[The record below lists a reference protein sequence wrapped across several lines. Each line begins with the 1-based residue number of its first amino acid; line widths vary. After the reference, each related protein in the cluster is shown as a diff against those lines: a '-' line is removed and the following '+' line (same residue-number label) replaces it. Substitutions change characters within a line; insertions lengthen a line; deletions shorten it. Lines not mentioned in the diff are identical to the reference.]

1 MHTVHEPSA
10 HAARQ
15 APTSSAEQSAEHGL
29 EPSSDP
35 RSEFSLE
42 LSPDPG
48 QEPDQKRGPVE
59 PSHGDGLRVARVAI
73 FVPLSQSYSFSVP
86 ADLAANT
93 VSGARVICSLRGRQV
108 MGVVLDVSSGSP
120 DVPIEKLKPILA
132 VVDNVPVVPGEL
144 LAFLCELASY
154 YLAPIGEVMRL
165 AVPAIER
172 TRARALQGEGLLG
185 DGRGARAV
193 GRTLLYVEALS
204 KEAGEH
210 AAAVK
215 GQALEVFRHLAEN
228 GSASLAELVER
239 WGNARAAVKKLE
251 ALGLV
256 KSEQRSEVDADFFD
270 GAVTPDTPPELN
282 SAQRAAVTQI
292 SAKLQAGVNHAFLL
306 HGVTAS
312 GKTEVYLR
320 AVQAALEAGGSAL
333 ILVPE
338 IALTP
343 QLVGRFRARLGDTI
357 AVLHSGLTDRQRHVM
372 WTLLR
377 SGERRVAVGAR
388 SALFAPLLDLK
399 LLCVDEE
406 QDTSFKQEEGVR
418 YNARDMALLRA
429 QRAGAVCVL
438 GSATPSLKSF
448 HAVQAGR
455 LERLVMPERAHRK
468 AAMPRTEVI
477 DLRRIGPGRP
487 GEKLLSLPLCRALE
501 AVLERKEQAILFL
514 NRRGFAPSVACE
526 SCGHILGCPSCEV
539 PLTYHV
545 SPKPHVICH
554 YCDYR
559 DRVPERCSACKSTQ
573 LSFEGIGTERIESA
587 ISTAFPNARV
597 ARLDRDTG
605 AGLKSESVL
614 GKMHAGE
621 IDILVGTQMVTKGHD
636 LPRVTLVGV
645 LNADAGLSMP
655 DYQASERTFQLLV
668 QVAGRAGRGDTPGL
682 VLIQTRNPEHQA
694 IALALAQ
701 DVPGFVRY
709 GLADRESLNYP
720 PFSRL
725 AMVRVSAL
733 DERKARA
740 CVDEL
745 ARIARQHAAASV
757 EILGPSPA
765 PITRLRNHYRFRLV
779 VRSKTRGPLRRVLLA
794 VLQTRVERGIRVIV
808 DVDPVSM
815 L

>member
-1 MHTVHEPSA
+1 MTPSTA
-10 HAARQ
+10 LDPAPAAAPQAEAAAR
-15 APTSSAEQSAEHGL
+15 
-29 EPSSDP
+29 
-35 RSEFSLE
+35 F
-42 LSPDPG
+42 
-48 QEPDQKRGPVE
+48 
-59 PSHGDGLRVARVAI
+59 ARVAV
-73 FVPLSQSYSFSVP
+73 FVPLSQSYTFSVP
-86 ADLAANT
+86 EALAEAV
-93 VSGARVICSLRGRQV
+93 VSGARVVCAFRNRQIL
-108 MGVVLDVSSGSP
+108 GVVLEVGTSAP
-120 DVPIEKLKPILA
+120 DVALDKLKPILA
-132 VVDNVPVVPGEL
+132 VVDTVPVVPAEL
-144 LAFLCELASY
+144 LGFSCELASY

-172 TRARALQGEGLLG
+172 TRARALQSEGLL
-185 DGRGARAV
+185 DGKARAV
-193 GRTLLYVEALS
+193 GRSRSHVEALPC
-204 KEAGEH
+204 EPG
-210 AAAVK
+210 AAPALR
-215 GQALEVFRHLAEN
+215 GQALELYEHLRA
-228 GSASLAELVER
+228 GGGASLAELGKR
-239 WGNARAAVKKLE
+239 WKNARAAVKKLA

-256 KSEQRSEVDADFFD
+256 KSERRALDDSALVDPLFEGGPLEGADA
-270 GAVTPDTPPELN
+270 GSPAASIVRDTPPVLN
-282 SAQRAAVTQI
+282 PAQRTAVDAI
-292 SAKLQAGVNHAFLL
+292 STRLRARESHPFLL

-312 GKTEVYLR
+312 GKTEVYLH
-320 AVQAALEAGGSAL
+320 AVQAALELGGSAL

-357 AVLHSGLTDRQRHVM
+357 AVLHSGLTERQRHGM
-372 WTLLR
+372 WSLLR
-377 SGERRVAVGAR
+377 SGRRRVAVGAR
-388 SALFAPLLDLK
+388 SALFAPVVDLR

-448 HAVQAGR
+448 HAVHTER
-455 LERLVMPERAHRK
+455 LERLVLPARAHEK
-468 AAMPRTEVI
+468 AILPEAEIV

-501 AVLERKEQAILFL
+501 QVLERKEQAILFL
-514 NRRGFAPSVACE
+514 NRRGFAPSVECS

-545 SPKPHVICH
+545 SPRPHVICH

-559 DRVPERCSACKSTQ
+559 DRVPERCASCKSPS

-587 ISTAFPNARV
+587 LGTAFPAASI

-605 AGLKSESVL
+605 AGLKSERVL
-614 GKMHAGE
+614 RRMHAGE

-668 QVAGRAGRGDTPGL
+668 QVAGRAGRGDTPGK
-682 VLIQTRNPEHQA
+682 VLIQTKNPEHPA
-694 IALALAQ
+694 IALALAH
-701 DVPGFVRY
+701 DVAGFVRY
-709 GLADRESLNYP
+709 GLSDRQALHYP
-720 PFSRL
+720 PYSRL

-745 ARIARQHAAASV
+745 AHVARRAASEQV
-757 EILGPSPA
+757 EVLGPSPA
-765 PITRLRNHYRFRLV
+765 PIARLRSHYRFRLML
-779 VRSKTRGPLRRVLLA
+779 RAKTRAPLRRALVA
-794 VLQTRVERGIRVIV
+794 VLQAKIESGVRRIV

>member
-1 MHTVHEPSA
+1 MTHPAQVEV
-10 HAARQ
+10 
-15 APTSSAEQSAEHGL
+15 
-29 EPSSDP
+29 
-35 RSEFSLE
+35 
-42 LSPDPG
+42 
-48 QEPDQKRGPVE
+48 PVRA
-59 PSHGDGLRVARVAI
+59 GDGVRFARVAV
-73 FVPLSQSYSFSVP
+73 FVPLSQPYTFSVP
-86 ADLAANT
+86 DELAASV
-93 VSGARVICSLRGRQV
+93 VSGARVVCGFRGRRI
-108 MGVVLDVSSGSP
+108 MGVVLEVAEGVP
-120 DVPIEKLKPILA
+120 DVAVDKLKPILA
-132 VVDNVPVVPGEL
+132 VVDTVPVVPGEL
-144 LAFLCELASY
+144 LGFSCELASY

-172 TRARALQGEGLLG
+172 TRARALRGEGLL
-185 DGRGARAV
+185 DERARAV
-193 GRTLLYVEALS
+193 GRSQSYVEAVRREL
-204 KEAGEH
+204 GENE
-210 AAAVK
+210 AAVR
-215 GQALEVFRHLAEN
+215 GQALEVFRHLAGG
-228 GSASLAELVER
+228 GSTSLAELSKR
-239 WGNARAAVKKLE
+239 WKNARVAVKKLE
-251 ALGLV
+251 SLGLART
-256 KSEQRSEVDADFFD
+256 EQRSLALDPFFEGSVLRD
-270 GAVTPDTPPELN
+270 SPPELN
-282 SAQRAAVTQI
+282 AAQRAAVESI
-292 SAKLQAGVNHAFLL
+292 GARLRAGDNGAFLL

-312 GKTEVYLR
+312 GKTEVYLH
-320 AVQAALEAGGSAL
+320 AVQVALELGGSAL

-357 AVLHSGLTDRQRHVM
+357 AVLHSGLTDRQRHSM
-372 WTLLR
+372 WSLLR
-377 SGERRVAVGAR
+377 NGQRRVAVGAR
-388 SALFAPLLDLK
+388 SALFAPLIELK

-448 HAVQAGR
+448 HAVQSGR
-455 LERLVMPERAHRK
+455 LERLVLPERAHRK
-468 AAMPRTEVI
+468 ATLPKTELI
-477 DLRRIGPGRP
+477 DLRRIGPARP

-501 AVLERKEQAILFL
+501 QVLERKEQAILFL

-526 SCGHILGCPSCEV
+526 ACGHILGCPSCEV
-539 PLTYHV
+539 PLTYHL
-545 SPKPHVICH
+545 SPRPHVICH

-559 DRVPERCSACKSTQ
+559 DRVPERCSACKSPE
-573 LSFEGIGTERIESA
+573 LSFEGVGTERIEA
-587 ISTAFPNARV
+587 ALGTAFPNARI

-614 GKMHAGE
+614 ARMHSGE
-621 IDILVGTQMVTKGHD
+621 VDILVGTQMVTKGHD

-668 QVAGRAGRGDTPGL
+668 QVAGRAGRGDTKGL
-682 VLIQTRNPEHQA
+682 VLIQTRNPDHPA
-694 IALALAQ
+694 IALALAH

-709 GLADRESLNYP
+709 GLGDRESLGYP

-740 CVDEL
+740 SVDEL
-745 ARIARQHAAASV
+745 GRIARQVASTQV

-765 PITRLRNHYRFRLV
+765 PITRLRNYYRFRLV
-779 VRSKTRGPLRRVLLA
+779 ARAKSRAPLRRVLVA
-794 VLQTRVERGIRVIV
+794 VLEAKVERGVRVIV

>member
-1 MHTVHEPSA
+1 MNE
-10 HAARQ
+10 RQ
-15 APTSSAEQSAEHGL
+15 TG
-29 EPSSDP
+29 
-35 RSEFSLE
+35 FTLE
-42 LSPDPG
+42 LGASPA
-48 QEPDQKRGPVE
+48 PV
-59 PSHGDGLRVARVAI
+59 RVHFANVAV
-73 FVPLSQSYSFSVP
+73 FVPLSQPYSFAIP
-86 ADLAANT
+86 AALETRVLA
-93 VSGARVICSLRGRQV
+93 GARVVCALRGRQV
-108 MGVVLDVSSGSP
+108 MGVVLAAIWGDPGMP
-120 DVPIEKLKPILA
+120 PEKLKPILA
-132 VVDNVPVVPGEL
+132 VVDTEPVVPVEL
-144 LAFLCELASY
+144 LGFLCELANY
-154 YLAPIGEVMRL
+154 YMAPVGEVMRL

-172 TRARALQGEGLLG
+172 TRAHALQEDGLLA
-185 DGRGARAV
+185 DQRIVAV
-193 GRTLLYVEALS
+193 GRSLSYVSARRGDPGAETDVAL
-204 KEAGEH
+204 
-210 AAAVK
+210 AALK
-215 GQALEVFRHLAEN
+215 GQAREVWEHLRAH
-228 GSASLAELVER
+228 GTTALAELTKT

-251 ALGLV
+251 ALGLAQT
-256 KSEQRSEVDADFFD
+256 EQRSELDGPFFT
-270 GAVTPDTPPELN
+270 GSPRADTPPELN
-282 SAQRAAVTQI
+282 AAQLAAVEAITGQLV
-292 SAKLQAGVNHAFLL
+292 AAGSQPFLL

-320 AVQAALEAGGSAL
+320 CVQAALALGGSAL

-357 AVLHSGLTDRQRHVM
+357 AVLHSGLSDRQRYAM

-388 SALFAPLLDLK
+388 SALFAPVQNLR

-448 HAVQAGR
+448 FAVSTQK
-455 LERLVMPERAHRK
+455 LTRLVLPERAHVR
-468 AAMPRTEVI
+468 AALPETEIV
-477 DLRRIGPGRP
+477 DLRRIGPARP
-487 GEKLLSLPLCRALE
+487 GERLLSLPLCRALE
-501 AVLERKEQAILFL
+501 QVLERKEQAILFL

-545 SPKPHVICH
+545 SPRPHVICH

-559 DRVPERCSACKSTQ
+559 SGVPERCSKCSSPGLT
-573 LSFEGIGTERIESA
+573 FEGIGTERIEA
-587 ISTAFPNARV
+587 NLKDAFPHARI

-605 AGLKSESVL
+605 AGLKSEGVL
-614 GKMHAGE
+614 RKMQEGE
-621 IDILVGTQMVTKGHD
+621 LDILVGTQMVTKGHD

-668 QVAGRAGRGDTPGL
+668 QVAGRAGRGDIPGK
-682 VLIQTRNPEHQA
+682 VLIQTRNPEHPS
-694 IALALAQ
+694 ISLALKH
-701 DVPGFVRY
+701 DVEGFVKY
-709 GLADRESLNYP
+709 GLEDRESLGYP

-725 AMVRVSAL
+725 AMVRVSAVE
-733 DERKARA
+733 ERVAQQCIA
-740 CVDEL
+740 EL
-745 ARIARQHAAASV
+745 ARIARQHAGAQV
-757 EILGPSPA
+757 EILGPTPA
-765 PITRLRNHYRFRLV
+765 PITRLRNHFRFRFV
-779 VRSKTRGPLRRVLLA
+779 ARSKTRGPLRRVLQA
-794 VLQTRVERGIRVIV
+794 VLDARVDRHVRLVV

>member
-1 MHTVHEPSA
+1 MTPGLDRTALDSTALDSTALDAAALDPAPPPAPHTGA
-10 HAARQ
+10 GAR
-15 APTSSAEQSAEHGL
+15 
-29 EPSSDP
+29 
-35 RSEFSLE
+35 F
-42 LSPDPG
+42 
-48 QEPDQKRGPVE
+48 
-59 PSHGDGLRVARVAI
+59 ARVAV
-73 FVPLSQSYSFSVP
+73 FVPLSQSYTFSVP
-86 ADLAANT
+86 DALAAD
-93 VSGARVICSLRGRQV
+93 VVGGARVVCAFRNRQIL
-108 MGVVLDVSSGSP
+108 GVVLEVATGAP
-120 DVPIEKLKPILA
+120 DVALDKLKPILA
-132 VVDNVPVVPGEL
+132 VVDTAPVVPAEL
-144 LAFLCELASY
+144 LSFLCELASY

-172 TRARALQGEGLLG
+172 TRARALQSEGLLG
-185 DGRGARAV
+185 DKARAV
-193 GRTLLYVEALS
+193 GRSSHHVEALPRQS
-204 KEAGEH
+204 DATP
-210 AAAVK
+210 ALR
-215 GQALEVFRHLAEN
+215 GQALELYEHLLAS
-228 GSASLAELVER
+228 GSASVAELGKR
-239 WGNARAAVKKLE
+239 WKNARAAVKKLE
-251 ALGLV
+251 ALGLL
-256 KSEQRSEVDADFFD
+256 RSERRALEDSALFDPLFDAGSDA
-270 GAVTPDTPPELN
+270 GTVARSAASVVRDTPPQLN
-282 SAQRAAVTQI
+282 AAQRAAVDAI
-292 SAKLQAGVNHAFLL
+292 SARLRAHESHPFLL

-312 GKTEVYLR
+312 GKTEVYLH
-320 AVQAALEAGGSAL
+320 AVQTALELGGSAL

-357 AVLHSGLTDRQRHVM
+357 AVLHSGLTERQRHGM
-372 WTLLR
+372 WSLLR
-377 SGERRVAVGAR
+377 SGSRRVAVGAR
-388 SALFAPLLDLK
+388 SALFAPLLDLR

-448 HAVQAGR
+448 HAVQTAR
-455 LERLVMPERAHRK
+455 LERLVLPQRAHEK
-468 AAMPRTEVI
+468 AILPEAEII

-501 AVLERKEQAILFL
+501 RVLERKEQAILFL
-514 NRRGFAPSVACE
+514 NRRGFAPSVECG

-545 SPKPHVICH
+545 SPRPHVICH

-559 DRVPERCSACKSTQ
+559 DRVPECCASCKSPSLT
-573 LSFEGIGTERIESA
+573 FEGIGTERIEA
-587 ISTAFPNARV
+587 ALGTAFPSARI

-605 AGLKSESVL
+605 AGLKSERVL
-614 GKMHAGE
+614 NKMHTGE
-621 IDILVGTQMVTKGHD
+621 VDILVGTQMVTKGHD

-668 QVAGRAGRGDTPGL
+668 QVAGRAGRGDTPGK
-682 VLIQTRNPEHQA
+682 VLIQTKNPEHPA
-694 IALALAQ
+694 IALALAH

-709 GLADRESLNYP
+709 GLSDREALGYP
-720 PFSRL
+720 PYSRL

-733 DERKARA
+733 DERRARS

-745 ARIARQHAAASV
+745 AQVARRAANEQV

-765 PITRLRNHYRFRLV
+765 PIARLRSHYRFRLMA
-779 VRSKTRGPLRRVLLA
+779 RAKTRGPLRRVLVA
-794 VLQTRVERGIRVIV
+794 VLEAKIERGVRRIV

>member
-1 MHTVHEPSA
+1 MLTVHEQPA
-10 HAARQ
+10 DAARQ
-15 APTSSAEQSAEHGL
+15 APAQGDVPAT
-29 EPSSDP
+29 EPSDA
-35 RSEFSLE
+35 
-42 LSPDPG
+42 
-48 QEPDQKRGPVE
+48 V
-59 PSHGDGLRVARVAI
+59 RVARVAL
-73 FVPLSQSYSFSVP
+73 FVPLSQSYSFSIP
-86 ADLAANT
+86 EALAAQT
-93 VSGARVICSLRGRQV
+93 VSGARVICSLRGRQI
-108 MGVVLDVSSGSP
+108 MGVVLDVGVGSP

-132 VVDNVPVVPGEL
+132 VVDSAPVVPAEL
-144 LAFLCELASY
+144 LSFLCELASY
-154 YLAPIGEVMRL
+154 YLSPIGEVMRL

-172 TRARALQGEGLLG
+172 TRARALRDEGLLG
-185 DGRGARAV
+185 DRRGARAV
-193 GRTLLYVEALS
+193 GRTLLYVEALK
-204 KEAGEH
+204 KEPGDQ
-210 AAAVK
+210 AAALK
-215 GQALEVFRHLAEN
+215 GQALEVFRHL
-228 GSASLAELVER
+228 SAASGRVSLAELVER
-239 WGNARAAVKKLE
+239 WGNARAVVKKLE
-251 ALGLV
+251 SLGLI
-256 KSEQRSEVDADFFD
+256 KSEQRSDVDAEFFD
-270 GAVTPDTPPELN
+270 ATVAPDTPPELN
-282 SAQRAAVTQI
+282 PAQQAAVTQI
-292 SAKLQAGVNHAFLL
+292 SARLQAGQSHAFLL

-320 AVQAALEAGGSAL
+320 AVQAALKEGGSAL

-377 SGERRVAVGAR
+377 SGQRRVAVGAR

-448 HAVQAGR
+448 HAVHAGR
-455 LERLVMPERAHRK
+455 IERLAMPDRAHRK
-468 AAMPRTEVI
+468 AAIPKTEII
-477 DLRRIGPGRP
+477 DLRRIGPARP

-514 NRRGFAPSVACE
+514 NRRGFAPSVTCE

-559 DRVPERCSACKSTQ
+559 DRVPERCSSCKSPQ
-573 LSFEGIGTERIESA
+573 ISFEGIGTERIESA
-587 ISTAFPNARV
+587 ISSAFPKARV

-605 AGLKSESVL
+605 AGLKSEGVL

-682 VLIQTRNPEHQA
+682 VLIQTKNPEHPA
-694 IALALAQ
+694 ISLALAH

-725 AMVRVSAL
+725 AMVRVSAI
-733 DERKARA
+733 EESKARA

-745 ARIARQHAAASV
+745 GRVARQHAVASV

-765 PITRLRNHYRFRLV
+765 PITRLRNHYRFRFV
-779 VRSKTRGPLRRVLLA
+779 VRSKTRGPLRRVLIA
-794 VLQTRVERGIRVIV
+794 VLQTRVERGVRVVV

>member
-1 MHTVHEPSA
+1 MTP
-10 HAARQ
+10 AA
-15 APTSSAEQSAEHGL
+15 ALDPTPRPTPA
-29 EPSSDP
+29 SDGSV
-35 RSEFSLE
+35 RF
-42 LSPDPG
+42 
-48 QEPDQKRGPVE
+48 
-59 PSHGDGLRVARVAI
+59 ARVAV
-73 FVPLSQSYSFSVP
+73 FVPLSQSYTFSVP
-86 ADLAANT
+86 EALAEGV
-93 VSGARVICSLRGRQV
+93 VSGARVVCAFRNRQIL
-108 MGVVLDVSSGSP
+108 GVVLEVSTGAP
-120 DVPIEKLKPILA
+120 DVALDKLKPILA
-132 VVDNVPVVPGEL
+132 VVDSAPVVPAEL
-144 LAFLCELASY
+144 LGFLCELASY

-172 TRARALQGEGLLG
+172 TRARALRSEGLIA
-185 DGRGARAV
+185 DKTRAV
-193 GRTLLYVEALS
+193 GRSQNHIEALP
-204 KEAGEH
+204 GEPGSS
-210 AAAVK
+210 AALR
-215 GQALEVFRHLAEN
+215 GQALEVYQHLLAS
-228 GSASLAELVER
+228 GGASLAELGAR
-239 WGNARAAVKKLE
+239 WKSARAAVKKLT

-256 KSEQRSEVDADFFD
+256 KSEQRALDDSALFDA
-270 GAVTPDTPPELN
+270 GAERGAPAADVVRDTPPQLN
-282 SAQRAAVTQI
+282 AAQRAAVDAI
-292 SAKLQAGVNHAFLL
+292 SARLRARESHPFLL

-312 GKTEVYLR
+312 GKTEVYLH
-320 AVQAALEAGGSAL
+320 AVQAALELGGGAL

-357 AVLHSGLTDRQRHVM
+357 AVLHSGLTERQRHGM
-372 WTLLR
+372 WSLLR
-377 SGERRVAVGAR
+377 SGKRRVAVGAR
-388 SALFAPLLDLK
+388 SALFAPVLDLR

-448 HAVQAGR
+448 HAVQTAR
-455 LERLVMPERAHRK
+455 LERLVLPQRAHQK
-468 AAMPRTEVI
+468 ALLPKAEIV

-487 GEKLLSLPLCRALE
+487 GERLLSLPLCRALE
-501 AVLERKEQAILFL
+501 QVLERKEQAILFL
-514 NRRGFAPSVACE
+514 NRRGFAPSVECG

-545 SPKPHVICH
+545 SPRPHVICH

-559 DRVPERCSACKSTQ
+559 DKVPERCASCNSPS

-587 ISTAFPNARV
+587 LGTAFPGARI

-605 AGLKSESVL
+605 AGLKSERVL

-621 IDILVGTQMVTKGHD
+621 VDILVGTQMVTKGHD

-668 QVAGRAGRGDTPGL
+668 QVAGRAGRGETPGK
-682 VLIQTRNPEHQA
+682 VLIQTKNPEHPA
-694 IALALAQ
+694 IALALAH

-709 GLADRESLNYP
+709 GLADREALNYP
-720 PFSRL
+720 PYSRL
-725 AMVRVSAL
+725 AMLRVSAL

-745 ARIARQHAAASV
+745 ARVARSAASEQV

-765 PITRLRNHYRFRLV
+765 PIARLRSHYRFRLM
-779 VRSKTRGPLRRVLLA
+779 VRAKTRPPLRRVLVA
-794 VLQTRVERGIRVIV
+794 VLEAKIERGVRRIV

>member
-1 MHTVHEPSA
+1 MMLFPASD
-10 HAARQ
+10 AAQ
-15 APTSSAEQSAEHGL
+15 DIGATPTESV
-29 EPSSDP
+29 
-35 RSEFSLE
+35 RW
-42 LSPDPG
+42 
-48 QEPDQKRGPVE
+48 
-59 PSHGDGLRVARVAI
+59 ARVAV
-73 FVPLSQSYSFSVP
+73 FVPLSQSYTFSVP
-86 ADLAANT
+86 AALRADV
-93 VSGARVICSLRGRQV
+93 VSGARVVCAFRGRQI
-108 MGVVLDVSSGSP
+108 MGVVLSVDDGPP
-120 DVPIEKLKPILA
+120 DVPLEKLKPILA
-132 VVDNVPVVPGEL
+132 VVDSVPVVPSEL
-144 LAFLCELASY
+144 LGFTCELASY

-172 TRARALQGEGLLG
+172 TRARALSSEGLL
-185 DGRGARAV
+185 DDKRARAV
-193 GRTLLYVEALS
+193 GRSLSFVEAVVPQPS
-204 KEAGEH
+204 EH
-210 AAAVK
+210 AAALR
-215 GQALEVFRHLAEN
+215 GQALEVYQHLAAGGRE
-228 GSASLAELVER
+228 SLAELGKR

-256 KSEQRSEVDADFFD
+256 RTEQRSDTEDRFFT
-270 GAVTPDTPPELN
+270 GPLTSDTPPELN
-282 SAQRAAVTQI
+282 PAQGAAVSAI
-292 SAKLQAGVNHAFLL
+292 AAKLQAGESHAFLL

-320 AVQAALEAGGSAL
+320 AVQAALQAGGGAL

-357 AVLHSGLTDRQRHVM
+357 AVLHSGLTDRQRHSM
-372 WTLLR
+372 WTVLR
-377 SGERRVAVGAR
+377 SGERKVAVGAR
-388 SALFAPLLDLK
+388 SALFAPVMNLR

-448 HAVQAGR
+448 HAVQNGR
-455 LERLVMPERAHRK
+455 LTRLVLPERAHRK
-468 AAMPRTEVI
+468 AAIPTTEII
-477 DLRRIGPGRP
+477 DLRRIGPARP

-501 AVLERKEQAILFL
+501 QVLERKEQAILFL

-526 SCGHILGCPSCEV
+526 SCGFILGCPSCEV

-545 SPKPHVICH
+545 SPRPHVICH

-559 DRVPERCSACKSTQ
+559 DRPPQACSACKSPQ
-573 LSFEGIGTERIESA
+573 LSYEGIGTERIESA
-587 ISTAFPNARV
+587 LSSAFPSARI

-614 GKMHAGE
+614 KKMHDGE
-621 IDILVGTQMVTKGHD
+621 VDILVGTQMVTKGHD

-655 DYQASERTFQLLV
+655 DFQASERTFQLLV
-668 QVAGRAGRGDTPGL
+668 QVAGRAGRGEKPGH
-682 VLIQTRNPEHQA
+682 VLIQTRNPEHPA
-694 IALALAQ
+694 ISLALAH

-709 GLADRESLNYP
+709 GLGDRQSLGYP

-725 AMVRVSAL
+725 AMVRVAAL

-740 CVDEL
+740 CVEDL
-745 ARIARQHAAASV
+745 ARVARKDADPQV

-765 PITRLRNHYRFRLV
+765 PIARLRNLYRFRLL
-779 VRSKTRGPLRRVLLA
+779 VRAKTRGPLRRVLFA
-794 VLQTRVERGIRVIV
+794 VLGAKVERGIRVIV

>member
-1 MHTVHEPSA
+1 MASTGGGWHAGTRQASARIRLDNLAEEAWMTSA
-10 HAARQ
+10 HASQ
-15 APTSSAEQSAEHGL
+15 Q
-29 EPSSDP
+29 
-35 RSEFSLE
+35 
-42 LSPDPG
+42 PG
-48 QEPDQKRGPVE
+48 ETAAAHADAGE
-59 PSHGDGLRVARVAI
+59 ISHARVAV
-73 FVPLSQSYSFSVP
+73 FVPLSQAYTFAIPSE
-86 ADLAANT
+86 LAAAV
-93 VSGARVICSLRGRQV
+93 VSGARVVCAFRGRKI
-108 MGVVLDVSSGSP
+108 MGVVLDVRRGPP
-120 DVPIEKLKPILA
+120 DVPLEKLKPILA
-132 VVDNVPVVPGEL
+132 VVDSVPVVPGEL
-144 LAFLCELASY
+144 LGFICELASY

-165 AVPAIER
+165 GVPAIER
-172 TRARALQGEGLLG
+172 TRARELESEGLLA
-185 DGRGARAV
+185 DRRARAV
-193 GRTLLYVEALS
+193 GRAQCYVEAVQREL
-204 KEAGEH
+204 GESH
-210 AAAVK
+210 AALA
-215 GQALEVFRHLAEN
+215 GQALEVFRHLAAGGRE
-228 GSASLAELVER
+228 SLAELGKR

-256 KSEQRSEVDADFFD
+256 RSERRSNHEDRFFQEP
-270 GAVTPDTPPELN
+270 VTPDVAPELN
-282 SAQRAAVTQI
+282 AAQSAAVAAI
-292 SAKLQAGVNHAFLL
+292 AEKLGAGESHSFLL

-320 AVQAALEAGGSAL
+320 CVQAALASGGGAL

-357 AVLHSGLTDRQRHVM
+357 AVLHSGLTDRQRHTM

-388 SALFAPLLDLK
+388 SALFAPVANLRLI
-399 LLCVDEE
+399 CVDEE

-429 QRAGAVCVL
+429 ARAHAVCVL

-448 HAVQAGR
+448 HAVQTGR
-455 LERLVMPERAHRK
+455 LTRLVLPERAHRK
-468 AAMPRTEVI
+468 AAIPTTEIV

-501 AVLERKEQAILFL
+501 RVLERKEQAILFL
-514 NRRGFAPSVACE
+514 NRRGFAPSVACD

-545 SPKPHVICH
+545 SPRPHVICH

-559 DRVPERCSACKSTQ
+559 ARVPEACSECKSPE
-573 LSFEGIGTERIESA
+573 LSYEGIGTERIESA
-587 ISTAFPNARV
+587 LGSAFPSARI

-614 GKMHAGE
+614 AKMHAGE

-668 QVAGRAGRGDTPGL
+668 QVAGRAGRGEVPGH
-682 VLIQTRNPEHQA
+682 VLIQTKNPEHPA
-694 IALALAQ
+694 ISLALAH

-709 GLADRESLNYP
+709 GLGDRESLGYP

-725 AMVRVSAL
+725 AMVRVSAM
-733 DERKARA
+733 DERKARR
-740 CVDEL
+740 CVEEL
-745 ARIARQHAAASV
+745 GHVARRHAGTQV

-779 VRSKTRGPLRRVLLA
+779 ARAKTRGPLRRVLLA
-794 VLQTRVERGIRVIV
+794 VLQTKVDRGVRVVV

>member
-1 MHTVHEPSA
+1 MTPSTALDPTAVDPTAVDPAAPDHTSGVAP
-10 HAARQ
+10 Q
-15 APTSSAEQSAEHGL
+15 APAIA
-29 EPSSDP
+29 
-35 RSEFSLE
+35 RF
-42 LSPDPG
+42 
-48 QEPDQKRGPVE
+48 
-59 PSHGDGLRVARVAI
+59 ARVAV
-73 FVPLSQSYSFSVP
+73 FVPLSQSYTFSVP
-86 ADLAANT
+86 PALAESVVN
-93 VSGARVICSLRGRQV
+93 GARVVCAFRNRQIL
-108 MGVVLDVSSGSP
+108 GVVIEVGSDAP
-120 DVPIEKLKPILA
+120 DVAMEKLKPILA
-132 VVDNVPVVPGEL
+132 VVDTVPVVPAEL
-144 LAFLCELASY
+144 LGFSCELASY

-172 TRARALQGEGLLG
+172 TRARALQSEGLLG
-185 DGRGARAV
+185 EKARAV
-193 GRTLLYVEALS
+193 GRSSQHVEALPR
-204 KEAGEH
+204 EPAQ
-210 AAAVK
+210 AAALR
-215 GQALEVFRHLAEN
+215 GQALELYEHLLAG
-228 GSASLAELVER
+228 GSASIAELGKR
-239 WGNARAAVKKLE
+239 WKNARAAVKKLE

-256 KSEQRSEVDADFFD
+256 RSERRALEDSALFDPVFDA
-270 GAVTPDTPPELN
+270 GAEAGGARSAASVERDTPPQLN
-282 SAQRAAVTQI
+282 AAQRAAVDAI
-292 SAKLQAGVNHAFLL
+292 SARLRAHESHPFLL

-312 GKTEVYLR
+312 GKTEVYLH
-320 AVQAALEAGGSAL
+320 AVQVALELGGSAL

-357 AVLHSGLTDRQRHVM
+357 AVLHSGLTDRQRHGM
-372 WTLLR
+372 WSLLR
-377 SGERRVAVGAR
+377 SGQRRVAIGAR
-388 SALFAPLLDLK
+388 SALFAPLLDLR

-448 HAVQAGR
+448 HAVQTGR
-455 LERLVMPERAHRK
+455 LERLVLPQRAHEK
-468 AAMPRTEVI
+468 ALLPEAEIV

-487 GEKLLSLPLCRALE
+487 GERLLSLPLCRALE
-501 AVLERKEQAILFL
+501 QVLERKEQAILFL
-514 NRRGFAPSVACE
+514 NRRGFAPSVECS
-526 SCGHILGCPSCEV
+526 SCGHIFGCPSCEV

-545 SPKPHVICH
+545 SPRPHVICH

-559 DRVPERCSACKSTQ
+559 DRVPERCASCKSPS

-587 ISTAFPNARV
+587 LGTAFPAARI

-605 AGLKSESVL
+605 AGLKSERVL
-614 GKMHAGE
+614 RRMHTGE
-621 IDILVGTQMVTKGHD
+621 VDILVGTQMVTKGHD

-668 QVAGRAGRGDTPGL
+668 QVAGRAGRGDTPGK
-682 VLIQTRNPEHQA
+682 VLIQTKNPEHPA
-694 IALALAQ
+694 IALALAH

-709 GLADRESLNYP
+709 GLSDREALGYP
-720 PFSRL
+720 PYSRL

-733 DERKARA
+733 DERRARA

-745 ARIARQHAAASV
+745 AQVARRAASEQV

-765 PITRLRNHYRFRLV
+765 PITRLRSHYRFRLMA
-779 VRSKTRGPLRRVLLA
+779 RAKTRAPLRRVLMA
-794 VLQTRVERGIRVIV
+794 VLEAKIESGVRRIV

>member
-1 MHTVHEPSA
+1 MLTVVEQPA

-15 APTSSAEQSAEHGL
+15 APTPGDVPTAEGL
-29 EPSSDP
+29 AGE
-35 RSEFSLE
+35 
-42 LSPDPG
+42 
-48 QEPDQKRGPVE
+48 V
-59 PSHGDGLRVARVAI
+59 RVARVAV
-73 FVPLSQSYSFSVP
+73 FVPLSQSYSFSIP
-86 ADLAANT
+86 EALAAQT
-93 VSGARVICSLRGRQV
+93 LSGARVICSLRGRQI
-108 MGVVLDVSSGSP
+108 MGVVLDVSVGSP
-120 DVPIEKLKPILA
+120 DVPVEKLKPILA
-132 VVDNVPVVPGEL
+132 VVDSVPVVPGEL
-144 LAFLCELASY
+144 LGFLCELASY

-172 TRARALQGEGLLG
+172 TRARELQGEGLLG
-185 DGRGARAV
+185 DRRGARAV
-193 GRTLLYVEALS
+193 GRALIHVESLRKAPLEPPAAL
-204 KEAGEH
+204 
-210 AAAVK
+210 K
-215 GQALEVFRHLAEN
+215 GQALEVFQHLSAAS
-228 GSASLAELVER
+228 GSVSLAELVER

-256 KSEQRSEVDADFFD
+256 KSEQRSGVDADLVD
-270 GAVTPDTPPELN
+270 IPVAPDRPPELN
-282 SAQRAAVTQI
+282 AAQQLAVTQI
-292 SAKLQAGVNHAFLL
+292 TARLQAGQSHAFLL

-357 AVLHSGLTDRQRHVM
+357 AVLHSGLTDRQRHAM

-377 SGERRVAVGAR
+377 SGQRRVAVGAR

-468 AAMPRTEVI
+468 AIIPRTEII
-477 DLRRIGPGRP
+477 DLRRIGPARP

-501 AVLERKEQAILFL
+501 EVLERKEQAILFL
-514 NRRGFAPSVACE
+514 NRRGFAPSVTCE

-559 DRVPERCSACKSTQ
+559 DRVPERCSSCKSTQ
-573 LSFEGIGTERIESA
+573 ISFEGMGTERIESA
-587 ISTAFPNARV
+587 ISSAFPKARV

-605 AGLKSESVL
+605 AGLKSEGVL

-682 VLIQTRNPEHQA
+682 VLIQTKNPEHPA
-694 IALALAQ
+694 ISLALAH

-725 AMVRVSAL
+725 AMVRVSAIE
-733 DERKARA
+733 ERKARA

-745 ARIARQHAAASV
+745 GRIARQHAAASV

-779 VRSKTRGPLRRVLLA
+779 VRSKTRGPLRRVLMA
-794 VLQTRVERGIRVIV
+794 VLQARVERGVRMVV

>member
-1 MHTVHEPSA
+1 MTLADVVG
-10 HAARQ
+10 
-15 APTSSAEQSAEHGL
+15 APVRT
-29 EPSSDP
+29 
-35 RSEFSLE
+35 
-42 LSPDPG
+42 
-48 QEPDQKRGPVE
+48 
-59 PSHGDGLRVARVAI
+59 GDGVRFARVAV
-73 FVPLSQSYSFSVP
+73 FVPLAQPYTFSVP
-86 ADLAANT
+86 DELAAGV
-93 VSGARVICSLRGRQV
+93 VSGARVVCGFRGRRI
-108 MGVVLDVSSGSP
+108 MGVVLEVADGVP
-120 DVPIEKLKPILA
+120 DVAIDKLKPILA
-132 VVDNVPVVPGEL
+132 VVDTVPVVPAEL
-144 LAFLCELASY
+144 LGFACELASY

-172 TRARALQGEGLLG
+172 TRAKALRGEGLL
-185 DGRGARAV
+185 DARTRAV
-193 GRTLLYVEALS
+193 GRAQSYVEA
-204 KEAGEH
+204 ARGELGES
-210 AAAVK
+210 AAAVR
-215 GQALEVFRHLAEN
+215 GQALEVFQHLVTG
-228 GSASLAELVER
+228 GSTSLAELSKR
-239 WGNARAAVKKLE
+239 WKNARVAVKKLE
-251 ALGLV
+251 SLGLART
-256 KSEQRSEVDADFFD
+256 EQRSAVDDPFFD
-270 GAVTPDTPPELN
+270 GTLARDSPPELN
-282 SAQRAAVTQI
+282 PHQRSAVDAI
-292 SAKLQAGVNHAFLL
+292 SARLRGTDRRAFLL

-312 GKTEVYLR
+312 GKTEVYLH
-320 AVQAALEAGGSAL
+320 AVGSALELGGSAL

-357 AVLHSGLTDRQRHVM
+357 AVLHSGLTDRQRHTM
-372 WTLLR
+372 WSLLR

-388 SALFAPLLDLK
+388 SALFAPLVDLK

-406 QDTSFKQEEGVR
+406 QDSSFKQEEGVR

-448 HAVQAGR
+448 HAVQSGR
-455 LERLVMPERAHRK
+455 LERLLLPERAHRRASLPK
-468 AAMPRTEVI
+468 TEIV

-501 AVLERKEQAILFL
+501 QVLERKEQAILFL
-514 NRRGFAPSVACE
+514 NRRGFAPSVTCE
-526 SCGHILGCPSCEV
+526 GCGYILGCPSCEV

-545 SPKPHVICH
+545 SPRPHVICH
-554 YCDYR
+554 YCDHR
-559 DRVPERCSACKSTQ
+559 DRVPEHCSKCKSPE

-587 ISTAFPNARV
+587 LGSAFPNARI

-605 AGLKSESVL
+605 AGLKSEQVL
-614 GKMHAGE
+614 ERMHSGE
-621 IDILVGTQMVTKGHD
+621 VDILVGTQMVTKGHD

-668 QVAGRAGRGDTPGL
+668 QVAGRAGRGDTPGK
-682 VLIQTRNPEHQA
+682 VLIQTKNPEHPA
-694 IALALAQ
+694 IALALAH

-709 GLADRESLNYP
+709 GLGDRESLGYP

-725 AMVRVSAL
+725 AMVRVSAI

-740 CVDEL
+740 TVDEL
-745 ARIARQHAAASV
+745 GRIARQMASPQV

-779 VRSKTRGPLRRVLLA
+779 ARAKSRGPLRRVLIA
-794 VLQTRVERGIRVIV
+794 VLQAKVESGVRVIV

>member
-1 MHTVHEPSA
+1 MTSPSDTA
-10 HAARQ
+10 SPQ
-15 APTSSAEQSAEHGL
+15 LLDTKAP
-29 EPSSDP
+29 PSV
-35 RSEFSLE
+35 RC
-42 LSPDPG
+42 
-48 QEPDQKRGPVE
+48 
-59 PSHGDGLRVARVAI
+59 ARVAV
-73 FVPLSQSYSFSVP
+73 FVPLSQPYTFSVP
-86 ADLAANT
+86 AAFSADV
-93 VSGARVICSLRGRQV
+93 VSGARVICAFRGRQIL
-108 MGVVLDVSSGSP
+108 GVVLSVDDGP
-120 DVPIEKLKPILA
+120 ADVPVEKLKPILA
-132 VVDNVPVVPGEL
+132 VVDTVPVVPAEL
-144 LAFLCELASY
+144 LGFTCELASY
-154 YLAPIGEVMRL
+154 YLAPIGEVLRL

-172 TRARALQGEGLLG
+172 ARARALSSEGLL
-185 DGRGARAV
+185 DEKRARAV
-193 GRTLLYVEALS
+193 GRALSYVEIVQRELGDAEAALR
-204 KEAGEH
+204 
-210 AAAVK
+210 
-215 GQALEVFRHLAEN
+215 GQALEVYRHLAAGGGE
-228 GSASLAELVER
+228 SLAELGKR

-251 ALGLV
+251 SLGLV
-256 KSEQRSEVDADFFD
+256 RTEQRSDTDDPFFS
-270 GAVTPDTPPELN
+270 GPVHMDTPPELN
-282 SAQRAAVTQI
+282 TAQQAAVTAI
-292 SAKLQAGVNHAFLL
+292 VAKLHARESHAFLL
-306 HGVTAS
+306 HGITAS

-320 AVQAALEAGGSAL
+320 AVQAALEAGGGAL

-357 AVLHSGLTDRQRHVM
+357 AVLHSGLTDRQRHAM

-377 SGERRVAVGAR
+377 SGERRVVVGAR
-388 SALFAPLLDLK
+388 SALFAPVMNLH

-448 HAVQAGR
+448 HAVQKGR
-455 LERLVMPERAHRK
+455 LTRLVLPDRAHRK
-468 AAMPRTEVI
+468 AVIPKTEIV
-477 DLRRIGPGRP
+477 DLRRIGPARP
-487 GEKLLSLPLCRALE
+487 GEKLLSLPLCRAIE
-501 AVLERKEQAILFL
+501 QVLERKEQAILFL

-545 SPKPHVICH
+545 SPRPHVICH

-559 DRVPERCSACKSTQ
+559 DRVPEACSACKSPQ
-573 LSFEGIGTERIESA
+573 LRYEGIGTERIESA
-587 ISTAFPNARV
+587 LSSAFPSARI

-614 GKMHAGE
+614 RRMHAGE

-668 QVAGRAGRGDTPGL
+668 QVAGRAGRGDTPGH
-682 VLIQTRNPEHQA
+682 VLIQTKNPEHPA
-694 IALALAQ
+694 IALALAH

-709 GLADRESLNYP
+709 GLDDRQSLGYP

-733 DERKARA
+733 DERRARA
-740 CVDEL
+740 CVDDL
-745 ARIARQHAAASV
+745 GRVARLHADPQV
-757 EILGPSPA
+757 EVLGPSAA
-765 PITRLRNHYRFRLV
+765 PIARLRNHYRFRLL
-779 VRSKTRGPLRRVLLA
+779 VRATTRGPLRRVLFA
-794 VLQTRVERGIRVIV
+794 VLGTKVENGVRVIV